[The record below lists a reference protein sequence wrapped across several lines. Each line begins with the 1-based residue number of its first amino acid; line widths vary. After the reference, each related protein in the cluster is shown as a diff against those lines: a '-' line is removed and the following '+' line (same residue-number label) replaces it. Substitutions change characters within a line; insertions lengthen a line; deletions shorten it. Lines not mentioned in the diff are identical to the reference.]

1 MCDELIT
8 EKDEIVSRYATELSQ
23 NNITMHNSHILN
35 TGTPQEAEHIG
46 ASLGSSMNTEMTRIN
61 KINNNQLTARNVSLH
76 PN

>member
-23 NNITMHNSHILN
+23 NITMHNSHILN

-46 ASLGSSMNTEMTRIN
+46 APLGSSMNTEMTRIN
-61 KINNNQLTARNVSLH
+61 KVNNDQLTARNVSLH